1 MNGTAKKK
9 VKIFVSALAFRLAVY
24 LMSVCIMSIMG
35 DYQNGISFSDFL
47 EAWKRWDSAHY
58 INIAENGYSGAIE
71 NGEHIFLVFYPLY
84 PWMMRTLSL
93 FLKDFRLCGILISTV
108 CYGIGCL
115 FFYRVTEEEFG
126 EKAAEDALVLISVFP
141 FGFFF
146 GSIATESL
154 FFAVAAAFFYYLRK
168 HDWLKVSFCGFLA
181 CLTKVQG
188 LLLAFAVLVE
198 LFYSY
203 EGIRLLRTKKW
214 KEFLRRIIFPGIICT
229 SMLLGFCVYLLINWW
244 VEGDPFRFMYYQSNH
259 WNNSLCPLWETIKY
273 VKDYAV
279 NSWHTSVGMSMWV
292 PELVLFFGYSGMIA
306 WGIVRKLR
314 PAYLTYLIVFFIL
327 TYSSTWLMSAG
338 RYTLSAL
345 PVFMLAGDGISRH
358 KRWRTAVIVISAM
371 LMSIYM
377 TAYYSW
383 KQVM

>member
-1 MNGTAKKK
+1 MDRAVKKE
-9 VKIFVSALAFRLAVY
+9 VKIFMTALAFRMAVY

-35 DYQNGISFSDFL
+35 DYPYGISFSDFL
-47 EAWKRWDSAHY
+47 ESWKRWDSAHY

-84 PWMMRTLSL
+84 PWLMRTLSL
-93 FLKDFRLCGILISTV
+93 FLKDFRLCGILISVV
-108 CYGIGCL
+108 CFGIGSI
-115 FFYRVTEEEFG
+115 FFYRITEEEFG
-126 EKAAEDALVLISVFP
+126 EKAAGNALVLISVFP

-154 FFAVAAAFFYYLRK
+154 FFAVAAAFFYNLKK

-198 LFYSY
+198 IFHFYD
-203 EGIRLLRTKKW
+203 GTGLLRMKKW
-214 KEFLRRIIFPGIICT
+214 KDFMRKIIWPGIICAF
-229 SMLLGFCVYLLINWW
+229 MLSGFFIYLLINLW
-244 VEGDPFRFMYYQSNH
+244 VEGDPFRFMYYQRNH
-259 WNNSLCPLWETIKY
+259 WNNSLCPLWETFEY
-273 VKDYAV
+273 VKEYAV
-279 NSWHTSVGMSMWV
+279 NGWHTSVGMSMWV
-292 PELVLFFGYSGMIA
+292 PELVLFFGYLCMIA
-306 WGIVRKLR
+306 LGIFRKLR
-314 PAYLTYLIVFFIL
+314 PMYLTYLIVFFLL

-345 PVFMLAGDGISRH
+345 PVFMLAGDVLSRH
-358 KRWRTAVIVISAM
+358 ERWKTPVIVVSAM

-377 TAYYSW
+377 VAYYSW

>member
-1 MNGTAKKK
+1 MRKVKRE
-9 VKIFVSALAFRLAVY
+9 VKIFVAALAFRVAVY
-24 LMSVCIMSIMG
+24 LLSVCVMAIMG
-35 DYQNGISFSDFL
+35 DYPEGIHFSDFL

-58 INIAENGYSGAIE
+58 INIAENGYSGAVE

-84 PWMMRTLSL
+84 PWLMRTLSL
-93 FLKDFRLCGILISTV
+93 FLKDFRLCGILISVV
-108 CYGIGCL
+108 CYGIGSI
-115 FFYRVTEEEFG
+115 FFYRITEEEFG
-126 EKAAEDALVLISVFP
+126 DKAAEDGLVLISVFP

-168 HDWLKVSFCGFLA
+168 HDWLKAGLFGFLA

-198 LFYSY
+198 IFHCN
-203 EGIRLLRTKKW
+203 EGFKLLREKRW
-214 KEFLRRIIFPGIICT
+214 KDFGRKIICPGLICA
-229 SMLLGFCVYLLINWW
+229 SMLLGFLIYLLVNLW
-244 VEGDPFRFMYYQSNH
+244 VEGDPFRFMYYQRNH
-259 WNNSLCPLWETIKY
+259 WNNSLCPIWKTFQY

-279 NSWHTSVGMSMWV
+279 NSWHVSVGMSMWV
-292 PELVLFFGYSGMIA
+292 PELILFFFYLGVIA
-306 WGIVRKLR
+306 LGIFRKLR
-314 PAYLTYLIVFFIL
+314 PMYLTYFVVFFLL

-338 RYTLSAL
+338 RYTLSVL
-345 PVFMLAGDGISRH
+345 PVFMLMGDAISRH
-358 KRWRTAVIVISAM
+358 KRLRTPVIVLSAM

-377 TAYYSW
+377 IAYYSW